1 MNSSTHAPEM
11 RWDGA
16 DLAMEVHVGRKDCAA
31 PEGDSEVLLE
41 NVETESIVVAQ
52 ASASSVPDMKS

>member
-1 MNSSTHAPEM
+1 M

>member
-1 MNSSTHAPEM
+1 
-11 RWDGA
+11 
-16 DLAMEVHVGRKDCAA
+16 MEVHLGRKDCAA
-31 PEGDSEVLLE
+31 RERDSEVLLE